1 VKYADLKADLAVA
14 QARIAELQSKYDEV
28 VGWNKHQAR
37 LIDEARRERDTSND
51 LLGQVLDQL
60 DRDLGTVREGR
71 LSDLRRLGREHV
83 GD

>member
-1 VKYADLKADLAVA
+1 MKYADLKADLAVA